1 MVAEGTDHL
10 TVIVSLTDRGKTQ
23 VVILESLRVKDV
35 HLVQVA
41 ENVLIL
47 EASIRDHL
55 QERVMTRAVSAVLT
69 QVVVKAF
76 KIKSPQQS
84 LALQGSTHSYKKS
97 RL

>member
-23 VVILESLRVKDV
+23 VVILESLKVKDA
-35 HLVQVA
+35 HLVRVA

-47 EASIRDHL
+47 VASIRDHL

-76 KIKSPQQS
+76 KI
-84 LALQGSTHSYKKS
+84 
-97 RL
+97 

>member
-35 HLVQVA
+35 HLVQVE

-69 QVVVKAF
+69 QVDVKAF
-76 KIKSPQQS
+76 KI
-84 LALQGSTHSYKKS
+84 
-97 RL
+97 

>member
-1 MVAEGTDHL
+1 MVAEGTDYL

-55 QERVMTRAVSAVLT
+55 QERVMTRVVSAVLT

-76 KIKSPQQS
+76 KI
-84 LALQGSTHSYKKS
+84 
-97 RL
+97 

>member
-76 KIKSPQQS
+76 KI
-84 LALQGSTHSYKKS
+84 
-97 RL
+97 